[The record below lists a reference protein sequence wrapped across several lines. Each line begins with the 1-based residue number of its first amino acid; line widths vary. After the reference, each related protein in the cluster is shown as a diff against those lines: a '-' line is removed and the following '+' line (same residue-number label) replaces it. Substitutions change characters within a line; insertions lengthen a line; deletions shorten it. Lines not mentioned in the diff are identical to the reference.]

1 MKKYFVSAEKS
12 EKLLSYGDTAEF
24 EVIEEKINGGIIAFE
39 INTEELFAI
48 NDSKENR
55 RVL

>member
-1 MKKYFVSAEKS
+1 MKKYFVSAEKP
-12 EKLLSYGDTAEF
+12 EKLLSYGDTVEF
-24 EVIEEKINGGIIAFE
+24 EVIEEKINDGVIAFE
-39 INTEELFAI
+39 INIEELFAI

>member
-24 EVIEEKINGGIIAFE
+24 EVIKEKINGGVIAFE
-39 INTEELFAI
+39 IDIEELFAI
-48 NDSKENR
+48 NNLKEN
-55 RVL
+55 

>member
-24 EVIEEKINGGIIAFE
+24 EVIEEKINCGVIAFE
-39 INTEELFAI
+39 IKTEELFAI
-48 NDSKENR
+48 NE
-55 RVL
+55 

>member
-1 MKKYFVSAEKS
+1 MEKYFVSAEKS

-24 EVIEEKINGGIIAFE
+24 EVIEEKINGGVIAFE

-48 NDSKENR
+48 NNSKENR

>member
-1 MKKYFVSAEKS
+1 MKKYFVSAEKP
-12 EKLLSYGDTAEF
+12 EKLLSYGDTVEF
-24 EVIEEKINGGIIAFE
+24 EVIEEKINGDIIAFE

>member
-24 EVIEEKINGGIIAFE
+24 EVIEEKINGGTVVFE
-39 INTEELFAI
+39 INTEELFTV
-48 NDSKENR
+48 NDSKEN
-55 RVL
+55 